1 MKAGKSVIASRI
13 ITDKHAID
21 GLMTLVRGRNQAT
34 TPQYNL
40 ISSTAPCK
48 PRQADRTPPIFVN
61 CFAAFAAFPAR
72 QAAIASLAINFA
84 VPAAHMSC
92 CNCRV
97 DFIDRPT
104 QNAQET
110 LAL

>member
-1 MKAGKSVIASRI
+1 MP
-13 ITDKHAID
+13 DKHDID

-40 ISSTAPCK
+40 ISSTAPYK

-84 VPAAHMSC
+84 VPAAHMCSC

-97 DFIDRPT
+97 DFIDRL
-104 QNAQET
+104 AQET
-110 LAL
+110 LAP